1 MLTDDRP
8 AQTGRWLLPGYD
20 RLAALLGV
28 PEMYWQLVAQ
38 AAIPPDATVLE
49 IGCGTGNVIL
59 RAARSVPTATMLG
72 LDPDAESLAI
82 AGRKAAAAGLTVRLD
97 QGDAT
102 ALPHADGSVE
112 RVLSSLMWHHL
123 SADQQLATAREA
135 RRVLAPGGSLH
146 LVDLDADPRVAGPM
160 ARLHRLLSLL
170 PGHGAAHS
178 GHGHGDGQG
187 HGHGHGHGPARPIV
201 DVLADGGFRAPSVVA
216 HGRGRLGA
224 VTFYR
229 AE

>member
-1 MLTDDRP
+1 MVTDERS
-8 AQTGRWLLPGYD
+8 AQIGRWLLPRYD
-20 RLAALLGV
+20 LLAGLMGM
-28 PEMYWQLVAQ
+28 PEVYWQLVAQ
-38 AAIPPDATVLE
+38 AGIPPEATVLE

-59 RAARSVPTATMLG
+59 RAAKSVPTATMIG
-72 LDPDAESLAI
+72 LDPDGESLAV
-82 AGRKAAAAGLTVRLD
+82 AGRKAAEGPPVRLE

-102 ALPHADGSVE
+102 ALPYADGSVD

-123 SADQQLATAREA
+123 APDQQLAAAREA

-146 LVDLDADPRVAGPM
+146 LVDLDTDPRVAGPM
-160 ARLHRLLSLL
+160 ATLHRVLSLL

-178 GHGHGDGQG
+178 GDG
-187 HGHGHGHGPARPIV
+187 HGHGHGHGHGEARPIV
-201 DVLADGGFRAPSVVA
+201 DTLAEGGFRTPSVVG
-216 HGRGRLGA
+216 HGRARLGA